1 MTSNEE
7 SGRSDRLSATP
18 RTVGGVR
25 VVTLRG
31 EIDHTT
37 RDVLEHALLER
48 NGTAEPLRVVAD
60 LEGVTF
66 LDSSGLN
73 VLISVNRQVGEAG
86 GRLRIAAAQQ
96 AVQRVLTLV
105 GVDTVIDC
113 RPTLEDAL
121 HD

>member
-7 SGRSDRLSATP
+7 SARSDRLSATP

-86 GRLRIAAAQQ
+86 GRLRIAAARQ
-96 AVQRVLTLV
+96 AVRRVLTLV

-121 HD
+121 RD

>member
-37 RDVLEHALLER
+37 KDVLEHALLER
-48 NGTAEPLRVVAD
+48 SGTAEPLRVVAD

-73 VLISVNRQVGEAG
+73 VLISVNRQVGETG

-96 AVQRVLTLV
+96 AVRRVLTLV